1 MKSYSE
7 QIQAEETGHQFGQIG
22 LLQKIN
28 FLRRFFQFFRNR
40 GFNKLTARRR
50 VAAMV
55 ALVLIILGGY
65 SIYQKYFHLTPTQIA
80 QKELA
85 AAVAGVSKLII
96 LPQGDEP
103 VLATVTDAKTLIAQQ
118 AFFAGAVNGDQLL
131 LFPRNLKAVL
141 WSPSR
146 NVIVNVGPIQQ
157 PQSASAAAGI
167 QTNTPAS
174 APLTVATTPIILSVE
189 IRNGTGKTGRASTV
203 ADQLRSNAGYSVT
216 KVTDANKKDYTK
228 TIVFSRVKDDS
239 RKQAINTLAAM
250 LNGDLVDKLP
260 NGEKNTDADVLVILG
275 GNE

>member
-1 MKSYSE
+1 MKSYADTNQNSTE
-7 QIQAEETGHQFGQIG
+7 DMGHPFGLKG

-28 FLRRFFQFFRNR
+28 FRRLTPRFFGN
-40 GFNKLTARRR
+40 RRR
-50 VAAMV
+50 IVAIV
-55 ALVLIILGGY
+55 ALVVIVLGGY
-65 SIYQKYFHLTPTQIA
+65 VVYEKYFHLTPAEKA